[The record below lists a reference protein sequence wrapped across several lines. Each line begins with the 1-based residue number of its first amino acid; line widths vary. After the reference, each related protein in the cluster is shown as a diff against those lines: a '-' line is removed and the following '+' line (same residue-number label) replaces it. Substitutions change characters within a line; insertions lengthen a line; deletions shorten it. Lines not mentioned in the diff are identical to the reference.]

1 MTKFLFAAVLI
12 CATAGYAQTPPAG
25 PQPDTGQQQ
34 AGTLKITDQ
43 AEFNA
48 YDSAIR
54 QTDPAQK
61 AAALESF
68 LQQYPNSVAKEV
80 VLEAMMAAYQQG
92 GNQAKMMETAQR
104 LLQVNPNHVL
114 AVFVRTYLLRDAA
127 NKGQN
132 VQQNLAEA
140 SQLAQRG
147 LTALPNWKKPEGM
160 SDADFANQ
168 KKLFTTVFHG
178 AIGQA
183 AIAKEDY
190 NAAQQPL
197 LEAVKLNPDN
207 VQDVYPLALAFL
219 KAKPPTPEAQL
230 TGLFFIARTA
240 VLAPQFADAV
250 KLGKYHYRKYH
261 GGEDGWDQLVAMAQQ
276 QKLPPAD
283 LAQRITPAPPPP
295 SPADQAKEMLSK
307 EPPEKMDF
315 AKWIFILTSGYQ
327 EGAQQVWNTLQGKAL
342 PFVAK
347 VIAAP
352 DKSTL
357 RLAVTAD
364 GFETNTAEVTVTMA
378 EPYRT
383 PPAVGSQIQMQ
394 ATADSYVTQPAFM
407 MMLKEGI
414 QLDQKKTPA
423 GKNTKTK
430 AKTKPKTKSR

>member
-1 MTKFLFAAVLI
+1 MKKFLFAAVL
-12 CATAGYAQTPPAG
+12 AFTTAAFAQAAPG
-25 PQPDTGQQQ
+25 DQQPDQ

-54 QTDPAQK
+54 QTDPTQK
-61 AAALESF
+61 AAALEGF

-80 VLEAMMAAYQQG
+80 VLEAMMAAYQQL
-92 GNQAKMMETAQR
+92 NNTPKMLETSKK

-114 AVFVRTYLLRDAA
+114 AIFVQVYLLRTEA
-127 NKGQN
+127 NSGKN

-140 SQLAQRG
+140 GQLAQRG
-147 LTALPNWKKPEGM
+147 LAALPNWKKPEGM
-160 SDADFANQ
+160 TPTDFENQ

-183 AIAKEDY
+183 AMAKEDY
-190 NAAQQPL
+190 NAAQAPL

-207 VQDVYPLALAFL
+207 VQDVYPLAVSYL

-230 TGLFFIARTA
+230 NGMFFIARTV

-250 KLGKYHYRKYH
+250 RLGKYHYRKYH
-261 GGEDGWDQLVAMAQQ
+261 GGEDGWDQLVALAQQ

-295 SPADQAKEMLSK
+295 SPADQAREMLAK
-307 EPPEKMDF
+307 ETPEKMDF

-327 EGAQQVWNTLQGKAL
+327 EGAQQVWGTLQGKAL

-347 VIAAP
+347 VISVP

-357 RLAVTAD
+357 QLAVTAD
-364 GFETNTAEVTVTMA
+364 GFDSNTAEVTVTMA
-378 EPYRT
+378 EPYKT

-394 ATADSYVTQPAFM
+394 ATADSYVTQPSFM
-407 MMLKEGI
+407 MMLKDGI
-414 QLDQKKTPA
+414 QLDQKKPAA
-423 GKNTKTK
+423 GKAKPKTK
-430 AKTKPKTKSR
+430 AKTKKR

>member
-1 MTKFLFAAVLI
+1 MKTFLFAAALA
-12 CATAGYAQTPPAG
+12 CAISAYAQTTAG

-48 YDSAIR
+48 YDNAIR

-61 AAALESF
+61 AAGLEGF

-80 VLEAMMAAYQQG
+80 VLEAMMAAYQQKG
-92 GNQAKMMETAQR
+92 DQPKMMETAQR

-114 AVFVRTYLLRDAA
+114 ALFVQVYLKRTDANA
-127 NKGQN
+127 GKN
-132 VQQNLAEA
+132 VQPNLAEA

-147 LTALPNWKKPEGM
+147 LAALPNWKKPEGM
-160 SDADFANQ
+160 SDPDFANQ

-190 NAAQQPL
+190 NGAQQPL

-207 VQDVYPLALAFL
+207 VQDVYPLALSYL
-219 KAKPPTPEAQL
+219 KAKPPTPEGQL
-230 TGLFFIARTA
+230 NGLFFIARTV
-240 VLAPQFADAV
+240 VLYPQFADAV
-250 KLGKYHYRKYH
+250 RLGKFHYRKFH
-261 GGEDGWDQLVAMAQQ
+261 GSEEGWDQLVALAQQ
-276 QKLPPAD
+276 QKMPPAD
-283 LAQRITPAPPPP
+283 MAQRITPAPPPP
-295 SPADQAKEMLSK
+295 SPADQAKEMLAK
-307 EPPEKMDF
+307 EAPEKMDF

-327 EGAQQVWNTLQGKAL
+327 EGAQQVWGTLQGKAL
-342 PFVAK
+342 PFLAK
-347 VIAAP
+347 VVAAP

-357 RLAVTAD
+357 HLAVTAD

-383 PPAVGSQIQMQ
+383 PPAVGSQVQMQ

-407 MMLKEGI
+407 MMLKDGV
-414 QLDQKKTPA
+414 QLDQKRPA
-423 GKNTKTK
+423 ASKTK
-430 AKTKPKTKSR
+430 AKPKAKAKTKKR